1 MLTVTLG
8 TIPYPFPRVIA
19 WLQVLIE
26 NGLITEPTFIQ
37 SGVTDVSPLAGYS
50 LIQTRPI
57 VESSEL
63 IHMVNQSRLVISHA
77 GQGSTR
83 MLAAQG
89 ASFVLLPRLALHK
102 EHIDDHQLLFARSM
116 QPFGIRHCLTL
127 DELSLAILNPPSP
140 LEIQLFNGPQLSEYL
155 REAYP
160 KEARIHTYRRRK
172 RRIR

>member
-26 NGLITEPTFIQ
+26 NGLVTEPTFIQ

-89 ASFVLLPRLALHK
+89 ASFVLLPRLA
-102 EHIDDHQLLFARSM
+102 
-116 QPFGIRHCLTL
+116 G
-127 DELSLAILNPPSP
+127 
-140 LEIQLFNGPQLSEYL
+140 
-155 REAYP
+155 
-160 KEARIHTYRRRK
+160 
-172 RRIR
+172 

>member
-19 WLQVLIE
+19 WLQVLLE
-26 NGLITEPTFIQ
+26 NGLVAEPMFIQ
-37 SGVTDVSPLAGYS
+37 SGVTDVTPIAGHPLV
-50 LIQTRPI
+50 QTMPI

-63 IHMVNQSRLVISHA
+63 IHIVNQSRLVISHA

-83 MLAAQG
+83 MLADQG

-127 DELSLAILNPPSP
+127 EELSHAILNPPSP
-140 LEIQLFNGPQLSEYL
+140 LEIQLFDGPQLSEYL
-155 REAYP
+155 CEAYP
-160 KEARIHTYRRRK
+160 KEARIHTHKK
-172 RRIR
+172 RRCRIR